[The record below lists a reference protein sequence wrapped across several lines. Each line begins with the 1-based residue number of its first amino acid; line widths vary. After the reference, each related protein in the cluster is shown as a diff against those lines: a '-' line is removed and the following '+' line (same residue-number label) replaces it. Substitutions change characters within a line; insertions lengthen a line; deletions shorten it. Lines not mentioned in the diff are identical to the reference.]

1 MSSNETSSAAHTPLA
16 GVTCRRIQPCDDA
29 AVKALW
35 REGLFDDNN
44 LRVFKYPWLSR
55 YVL

>member
-35 REGLFDDNN
+35 REGLFDENN

-55 YVL
+55 Y